1 MFSDMPSTCRAVVLK
16 KFGASWTIK
25 EVPVSK
31 PESGEV
37 LIKVLACG
45 VCHSDSFLQQG
56 QLGDKVFP
64 RVPGHEVIGTVV
76 AVGDGKKKWKI
87 SDRMC
92 ENELING
99 VSRDGGS
106 AVGIPA
112 DANPA
117 EYAPLLCAGVTV
129 FNGIRNMHIQQG
141 DIVPIQGLGGLGHL
155 ALQYAGKMGYRT
167 VALSSSADKK
177 DFGFQLGAT
186 DYMDTSKESAVDG
199 LQKMGGASLIVIT
212 APKPEIIG
220 PLINGLG
227 PLGKLL
233 VLAPVGDVPINT
245 VSLVMGGRSVHGWPS
260 GHGVDSEEAIDF
272 AEKQGVKCMI
282 EKFGFDEVEDAVQHM
297 QSGKS
302 RMMEVDCHERV
313 SRGSS
318 NIRQGVSGT
327 VYFLF
332 FEHRQA
338 KTNKTR
344 SIAAEKSQV
353 FALHC
358 HPGYLQY
365 VQYWYLQPPEPGG
378 TPAGFAPGAAEL

>member
-99 VSRDGGS
+99 VSRDGGYAEYCTLRS
-106 AVGIPA
+106 EAAVGIPA

-260 GHGVDSEEAIDF
+260 GHGLDSEEAIDF

-297 QSGKS
+297 QSGKVRFRS
-302 RMMEVDCHERV
+302 VIVME
-313 SRGSS
+313 
-318 NIRQGVSGT
+318 
-327 VYFLF
+327 
-332 FEHRQA
+332 
-338 KTNKTR
+338 
-344 SIAAEKSQV
+344 
-353 FALHC
+353 
-358 HPGYLQY
+358 
-365 VQYWYLQPPEPGG
+365 
-378 TPAGFAPGAAEL
+378 